1 MCGLKRLILQG
12 DTKYLHGTVVGFTG
26 VLYSFCLVKLCR
38 HTVAFIMLSTVEGL
52 EVIVQVKIRYFDTRI
67 PKVLSITRLARL
79 NR

>member
-26 VLYSFCLVKLCR
+26 VLYSFCLIKLCR

-52 EVIVQVKIRYFDTRI
+52 EVIVKIRYFDTRI
-67 PKVLSITRLARL
+67 PKVFSITRLARL